1 MLLLSKPLPCL
12 LLWVIMELHYIWPST
27 INLQMTR
34 EEQSYSFIKWSIRIQ
49 HVSLFSIYE
58 TFKKILHLI
67 TGSYH
72 CSDNEEAANA
82 NQRPG
87 LVCVSIC
94 RASWP
99 WSLIGQSHCL
109 PGSHWSREV
118 SWLTGDNNW
127 QHLSEISNW
136 VFEGWNSQLGPRQIT
151 HYQ

>member
-1 MLLLSKPLPCL
+1 M
-12 LLWVIMELHYIWPST
+12 
-27 INLQMTR
+27 
-34 EEQSYSFIKWSIRIQ
+34 
-49 HVSLFSIYE
+49 
-58 TFKKILHLI
+58 KKFLHLI

-109 PGSHWSREV
+109 PGSHWSREA

-136 VFEGWNSQLGPRQIT
+136 VFEGWNSQLEPRQIT
-151 HYQ
+151 HYQWILSVHGSEKESFFVKVISQSYFLKCYNGLSNKYKKQSLSNQVLTLSVSF